1 MTTTVKIA
9 LDWTPNSNHT
19 GLYVG
24 VAKGWFKEA
33 GIDCQI
39 LAPSDEY
46 SYDETPARRVVHG
59 KADLCCAPT
68 ESVISCWTSEE
79 GKSRPVAVATLLQN
93 SVSAIVSLKSGP
105 VQSITDL
112 ANHRYASY
120 AGRFEMNIVNEMI
133 AQGYKADPALCNTV
147 PKQTTE
153 LLPPKLD
160 CFEWVKRGDAEATW
174 IFMGWEGIQ
183 AKRAGIELNTWPI
196 RNPALEK
203 LYGYAFIF
211 KLYDCSI

>member
-1 MTTTVKIA
+1 M
-9 LDWTPNSNHT
+9 
-19 GLYVG
+19 G

-39 LAPSDEY
+39 VPPSKEY
-46 SYDETPARRVVHG
+46 NDDETPARQVVNG
-59 KADLCCAPT
+59 KADLCCTPT

-79 GKSRPVAVATLLQN
+79 GKVRPVAVAALLQ
-93 SVSAIVSLKSGP
+93 SRASAIVSLKSGP
-105 VQSITDL
+105 VQKITDL

-133 AQGYKADPALCNTV
+133 AKAYKADPALANTT

-160 CFEWVKRGDAEATW
+160 CFDWVKRGDAEATW
-174 IFMGWEGIQ
+174 IFMGWEGIT
-183 AKRAGIELNTWPI
+183 AKRAGIELNVFPVHEDGSGV
-196 RNPALEK
+196 P
-203 LYGYAFIF
+203 YGYVNVYTYYIF
-211 KLYDCSI
+211 SFHT